1 MYRYQYILLITCFT
15 ETQEEIYHYFYTYK
29 FLFFFYQFVSQKRRR
44 KLDPSMIG
52 APVNFQHL
60 NHIGSGESGG
70 DGVSNYFVYLL
81 INLFNFITP
90 QSN

>member
-1 MYRYQYILLITCFT
+1 MYQYQYIHYYLLIV
-15 ETQEEIYHYFYTYK
+15 
-29 FLFFFYQFVSQKRRR
+29 LQKRRR

-70 DGVSNYFVYLL
+70 DGVSNLFCLLFIFIYLYLFYLNHIGSGESGGDGVNNL
-81 INLFNFITP
+81 I
-90 QSN
+90 